1 MRNLFR
7 IGVLSIS
14 LTVLLTLTS
23 CKGSEPD
30 KTEQQGNASV
40 VESLTTETI
49 KPKLYYKASAEKRLV
64 QLEQHLKE
72 TYNGAAASLY
82 YQYNYAD
89 LDEDLSNELLI
100 WLNVKSEVN
109 SKDIVHQF
117 IIMDEQFNTIFKS
130 NMVTAPITVLTQRT
144 NGWFDIACFK
154 EKSQYKVIKMSNK
167 GYMLQQYSNENVIEF
182 DQIEGICYLSNATN
196 EIGFQIK

>member
-7 IGVLSIS
+7 IGVLSIC

-49 KPKLYYKASAEKRLV
+49 KPKLYYKDSAEKRLV

-72 TYNGAAASLY
+72 TYKGAAASLY

-89 LDEDLSNELLI
+89 LNEDLSNEILV
-100 WLNVKSEVN
+100 WLSVKSEAS
-109 SKDIVHQF
+109 SKQIGHQF
-117 IIMDEQFNTIFKS
+117 IIMDEQFNTIFES
-130 NMVTAPITVLTQRT
+130 NLVTAPITVLTQRT
-144 NGWFDIACFK
+144 NGWFDIAYFK
-154 EKSQYKVIKMSNK
+154 AKGQYEVIKMANK
-167 GYMLQQYSNENVIEF
+167 GYVLQQYSNENVIEF
-182 DQIEGICYLSNATN
+182 DRLEGICYLSNVTN
-196 EIGFQIK
+196 EFGFQIK